1 MSHFKSNLNKKD
13 LTLEELGFLE
23 TEMLKKMK
31 SKDAAWGL
39 WAGLHFLGAHR
50 FYTEDY
56 KFGSAMFI
64 SIVLPLSAII
74 FLLYTDT
81 INILFYIF
89 LGLTACSLLWSWIDA
104 FFLNSRIN
112 NFNETVEQSILDHI
126 RENRNA

>member
-1 MSHFKSNLNKKD
+1 MSHFKSRLNKKD

-39 WAGLHFLGAHR
+39 WAGLHFFGAHR

-56 KFGSAMFI
+56 KFGSAMFL
-64 SIVLPLSAII
+64 SIVLPLTAII
-74 FLLYTDT
+74 FLLYTGT
-81 INILFYIF
+81 INILFYIL